1 MKIQDVID
9 EVNKS
14 QEIDKVNKVW
24 GEKHEEKR
32 KNIFWDNVI
41 TIPARTFI
49 GVSLIYFA
57 PLIVNLFILI
67 MSPQNVKYETLWM
80 EQLFFNSPYYIFDL
94 RIGIIAS
101 IASLL
106 LSLFVSVGKFA
117 DGENGINGEARRAA
131 YRQFA
136 RIVGY
141 MVFIVFV
148 AVFWHGLLSGY
159 LQGTSYAPAIFGDWS
174 NGPGWGK
181 MIVPLDMNLAR
192 YGDMPLWILLFF
204 AWFTLSSSLMLT
216 YTERD
221 ILVKYASVLRRVNS
235 ASSLQNVSSELAYRI
250 IYKESVDANKKLS
263 RLSTSDNNDKEDVFE
278 LDKADS
284 NKFDSIF
291 LRSREYIG
299 FSVKGVTRAYFSGVE
314 WVKVAVLWLTA
325 VLASL
330 FFPSGRGSVFIVLAT
345 LLLAFC
351 LLFSISLN
359 VRLFPEIYKFNISG
373 LKSRKLKFF
382 EFFKMRNMVAFS
394 VLVVWM
400 MLSMISIYIIEV
412 FVAEKPELF
421 ADLHIPWES
430 YGDFFVAIFFA
441 FNLLFACLVVYL
453 MNKEIRNVITN
464 IIVEHAHKY
473 FSDDIKE
480 VVERNRGYKND
491 CAAINCVVASYVY
504 CLVKNIGEIYSDY
517 KNNSDSKNNSESA
530 D

>member
-192 YGDMPLWILLFF
+192 LWG
-204 AWFTLSSSLMLT
+204 
-216 YTERD
+216 
-221 ILVKYASVLRRVNS
+221 YA
-235 ASSLQNVSSELAYRI
+235 A
-250 IYKESVDANKKLS
+250 VD
-263 RLSTSDNNDKEDVFE
+263 F
-278 LDKADS
+278 
-284 NKFDSIF
+284 
-291 LRSREYIG
+291 
-299 FSVKGVTRAYFSGVE
+299 
-314 WVKVAVLWLTA
+314 
-325 VLASL
+325 
-330 FFPSGRGSVFIVLAT
+330 
-345 LLLAFC
+345 
-351 LLFSISLN
+351 
-359 VRLFPEIYKFNISG
+359 
-373 LKSRKLKFF
+373 
-382 EFFKMRNMVAFS
+382 
-394 VLVVWM
+394 
-400 MLSMISIYIIEV
+400 
-412 FVAEKPELF
+412 
-421 ADLHIPWES
+421 
-430 YGDFFVAIFFA
+430 AIF
-441 FNLLFACLVVYL
+441 CVVY
-453 MNKEIRNVITN
+453 
-464 IIVEHAHKY
+464 IVF
-473 FSDDIKE
+473 FSDVDI
-480 VVERNRGYKND
+480 
-491 CAAINCVVASYVY
+491 
-504 CLVKNIGEIYSDY
+504 
-517 KNNSDSKNNSESA
+517 
-530 D
+530 